1 MNKIS
6 KVAHSKYK
14 KISSGNYRVWAEWIL
29 EYKQYNYPE
38 DFELISNLIRDNLTI
53 KMCPPRYREENL
65 VNPLFG
71 HCYHATQAMY
81 YFFEDANLKTMSAPC
96 EFAQQ
101 HWWLQDGDKII
112 DITCDQYLSVGKK
125 PPYDKGKES
134 KWYGWKNRPHR
145 KSQDLMK
152 AVQPNAKLYF
162 KEYEKK
168 PEKVY

>member
-53 KMCPPRYREENL
+53 KMCPPRYREKNL
-65 VNPLFG
+65 GNPLFG
-71 HCYHATQAMY
+71 HCYHATQALY
-81 YFFEDANLKTMSAPC
+81 YFFEDANLKVMSAPC
-96 EFAQQ
+96 DIAGS
-101 HWWLQDGDKII
+101 HWWLQNGDTII
-112 DITCDQYLSVGKK
+112 DITDDQYLSVGKK
-125 PPYDKGKES
+125 PPYDKVKES

-152 AVQPNAKLYF
+152 AVQPSAKLYF